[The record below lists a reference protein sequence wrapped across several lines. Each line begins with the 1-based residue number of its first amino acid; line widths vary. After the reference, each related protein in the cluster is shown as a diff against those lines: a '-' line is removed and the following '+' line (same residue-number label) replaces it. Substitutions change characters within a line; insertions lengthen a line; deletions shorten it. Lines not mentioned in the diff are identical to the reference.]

1 MGGLNNKFPEG
12 VRGKGLRL
20 ISDNGSQPTS
30 RAFMREMANL
40 GIEQLFTFPPAVGQ
54 VMTIL
59 KEMQIQSACLS
70 QAGMMRT
77 IKEEVIWLHEFTS
90 LTEAK
95 EVIRDWIAKDN
106 REYVHSA
113 LGYLSPLEFEQ
124 KFYQNYCQEAA

>member
-12 VRGKGLRL
+12 VRGKGLRI

-70 QAGMMRT
+70 ADR
-77 IKEEVIWLHEFTS
+77 
-90 LTEAK
+90 
-95 EVIRDWIAKDN
+95 
-106 REYVHSA
+106 
-113 LGYLSPLEFEQ
+113 YL
-124 KFYQNYCQEAA
+124 KMG